1 MRKVLIG
8 LGLVGVMVVSG
19 AAGAWAANS
28 SHRQIEV
35 DFSGIKLAVDGK
47 QVDLAGVEPFLYND
61 RTYLPAR
68 FVAQPLGAK
77 VEWDGAGNTVQVY
90 SKSYVQVASEGGM
103 KTWTMPGQG
112 FSVKA
117 PANFMQANLGLGA
130 LELLSY
136 DFTSGDMSM
145 VIVRKQSFEGDPAP
159 LKEKAQSLLTGLGM
173 LLMPDA
179 KVTAVTESTG
189 AVTLSGTATL
199 QGKPAQ
205 FVLKLV
211 AAGSDGAWAM
221 MGLTTQSG
229 GAAAVSQV
237 IESFTAQ

>member
-8 LGLVGVMVVSG
+8 LGLVGIMVVSG

-28 SHRQIEV
+28 SRRQIEV
-35 DFSGIKLAVDGK
+35 DYTGVKLAVDGK
-47 QVDLAGVEPFLYND
+47 QVDLTGVEPFLYQD
-61 RTYLPAR
+61 RTFVPAR

-77 VEWDGAGNTVQVY
+77 VAWDQATNTVQVY
-90 SKSYVQVASEGGM
+90 SPSYVQVTTEGSM
-103 KTWTMPGQG
+103 KTWTLPGQG
-112 FSVKA
+112 FRVKA
-117 PANFMQANLGLGA
+117 PGTYMQSTVGLGA

-136 DFTSGDMSM
+136 DFASGDMSM
-145 VIVRKQSFEGDPAP
+145 VIIRKQSFAGDTAP

-179 KVTAVTESTG
+179 KVTAVTESADSARLT
-189 AVTLSGTATL
+189 GTATL

-211 AAGSDGAWAM
+211 AAGPDGAWAL

-229 GAAAVSQV
+229 GAASVTQV
-237 IESFTAQ
+237 IDSFTVQ